1 MAPSCGFHVGTSFG
15 RSLEHL
21 VMCCFGGS
29 VILGAL
35 LALRGFALTLGGF
48 ALSKGWFVQSLG
60 FLTCNVMSN
69 ESEFHQQR
77 FVQ

>member
-1 MAPSCGFHVGTSFG
+1 M
-15 RSLEHL
+15 
-21 VMCCFGGS
+21 
-29 VILGAL
+29 ILGAL
-35 LALRGFALTLGGF
+35 LALRGFALTLGSF
-48 ALSKGWFVQSLG
+48 ALGKGWFVQALG